1 MLKKKKK
8 ILLTIFRNDNF
19 FTAYNFFAFAGTNK
33 SVSILSNKASHTPQ
47 RKWLLMLRLY
57 SKDVLPLYGVSEAL
71 MTLHAYS
78 LNKSTKLDVLIPWRI
93 LWPRICC
100 CCFWDMIV
108 SFKVQQSNSKPTK
121 LIKWFRS
128 FCICI
133 IIIIKKNNRER

>member
-1 MLKKKKK
+1 MLKKK

-78 LNKSTKLDVLIPWRI
+78 LNKSTKLDVLIP
-93 LWPRICC
+93 
-100 CCFWDMIV
+100 
-108 SFKVQQSNSKPTK
+108 
-121 LIKWFRS
+121 
-128 FCICI
+128 
-133 IIIIKKNNRER
+133 